1 MNTECR
7 FMSLGYGHL
16 TQVNM
21 IWAVSK
27 LGSAQVTRLLAQAKA
42 EERFLDWTSRRPMKT
57 LVFLT
62 NGMVIGSPFSV
73 TTLYQRLR
81 KATEQRVI
89 VDQET
94 LNGLTA
100 ESAKLLSDAY
110 KAAKMNKEE
119 FFAKYLDTDTT
130 QDDADASVRDGYM
143 SLPDEEY
150 DPDGEDAN
158 NDDDEDD
165 EEEDDGDEAEN
176 EE

>member
-1 MNTECR
+1 
-7 FMSLGYGHL
+7 MSLGYGHL

-27 LGSAQVTRLLAQAKA
+27 LGSAQVSRLLAQAKA

-81 KATEQRVI
+81 QATEQRVI
-89 VDQET
+89 VDQDT

-150 DPDGEDAN
+150 DPDGEDVN
-158 NDDDEDD
+158 NNDDEDD
-165 EEEDDGDEAEN
+165 EEEDDSDEAEN

>member
-27 LGSAQVTRLLAQAKA
+27 LGSAQVSRLLAQAKA

-89 VDQET
+89 VDQDT

-150 DPDGEDAN
+150 DPDGEDVN
-158 NDDDEDD
+158 NNDDEDD
-165 EEEDDGDEAEN
+165 EEEDDSDEAEN